1 MQALRRVS
9 EKERAGAP
17 AASRLTDIFEVKE
30 DTEMPIFKKPP
41 KPAPHA
47 AGPGMMGV
55 ASNTPRPMMGG
66 GAVVVPVGSPTTTG
80 DGAVGSGQGGGGGGG
95 SPVAG
100 LEGLRR
106 RSSSSRGAP
115 GELRR
120 RTSSLAAL
128 VAGAGAVSASGEIRQ
143 LYPNRPPLP
152 VIPVP
157 IQILDEMPMPYVHML
172 FITLKY
178 VRIPFIVCGARVRLD

>member
-1 MQALRRVS
+1 
-9 EKERAGAP
+9 
-17 AASRLTDIFEVKE
+17 
-30 DTEMPIFKKPP
+30 
-41 KPAPHA
+41 
-47 AGPGMMGV
+47 
-55 ASNTPRPMMGG
+55 
-66 GAVVVPVGSPTTTG
+66 
-80 DGAVGSGQGGGGGGG
+80 
-95 SPVAG
+95 

-128 VAGAGAVSASGEIRQ
+128 VAGAGAGGAAGGAVSASGEIRQ

-178 VRIPFIVCGARVRLD
+178 VRIPFIPFIPSCVCGARVRLG